1 MNDST
6 LNKKTE
12 GFQEVNG
19 EILTVQN
26 VRIFRP
32 SEAKKFIKAITKKEN
47 RTNFEA
53 LLYSGMRYVE
63 AQRLLEKPQMFEPE
77 NRRIHL
83 DSYAIRKKKIK
94 IKERYVILNPI
105 GVRVIEAFIEQNHQL
120 PNYGTWRENLKRWA
134 RLAGLDDRR
143 LSPKTTRKTYEG
155 WLVTSFPAMT
165 NIVFISQGHS
175 DMVALKHYVTLPFSP
190 QDKLDMKEFVYGWE
204 P

>member
-1 MNDST
+1 MNENS
-6 LNKKTE
+6 LSKNTE
-12 GFQEVNG
+12 DFKDVNR

-26 VRIFRP
+26 VRVFRP
-32 SEAKKFIKAITKKEN
+32 WEAKKFIKSIPKKEHKI
-47 RTNFEA
+47 NFEA

-63 AQRLLEKPQMFEPE
+63 AQRLLELPSMFEP
-77 NRRIHL
+77 NNHRIHL
-83 DSYAIRKKKIK
+83 NSYAIRKKKIK

-120 PNYGTWRENLKRWA
+120 PNYGAWRKNLRRWA
-134 RLAGLDDRR
+134 HYAGIDDRR

-155 WLVTSFPAMT
+155 WLVTNYPLMT

-175 DMVALKHYVTLPFSP
+175 DMIALRHYVTLPFSP